1 MKVFLDT
8 NVVVSGLGT
17 RGLCA
22 DLLRLVLTRY
32 ELIVSELVLE
42 EVKRVLLDKFGLPS
56 EDVRRI
62 EAFLRSFRV
71 VPTPPDTSGLPLGRL
86 QDENDRKIL
95 AAAIE
100 AKADVFVTGDSD
112 LLALADQMPRPRI
125 MAPRGF
131 LESMLS
137 D

>member
-1 MKVFLDT
+1 VKVFLDT
-8 NVVVSGLGT
+8 NVIVSAFGT

-22 DLLRLVLTRY
+22 DLFRLVITRY

-42 EVKRVLLDKFGLPS
+42 EAKRVLLDKFGLSS
-56 EDVRRI
+56 EDVQRI
-62 EAFLRSFRV
+62 EAFLKSFRV
-71 VPTPPDTSGLPLGRL
+71 VPTPTDTSGLPLDRL

-100 AKADVFVTGDSD
+100 AEADVFVTGDGD
-112 LLALADQMPRPRI
+112 LLALADQMTRPRI
-125 MAPRGF
+125 MDPRSF
-131 LESMLS
+131 LESVLS